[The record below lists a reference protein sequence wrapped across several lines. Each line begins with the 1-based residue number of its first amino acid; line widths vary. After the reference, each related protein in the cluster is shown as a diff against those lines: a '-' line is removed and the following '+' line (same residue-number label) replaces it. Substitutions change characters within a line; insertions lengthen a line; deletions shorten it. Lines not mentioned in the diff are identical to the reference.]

1 MLTDT
6 KIRTAKAGEKAY
18 RLADSAGLFLHV
30 MTSGS
35 KIWRM
40 RYRSPE
46 GKEQTLTLAPYPEMS
61 LQDARRARDAAKDMR
76 RQGVD
81 PIAHKKIAPAL
92 IRPSSES
99 SFEAITREWYD
110 LRMDLWRPRH
120 AHDVISSLERDVFPL
135 IGKLPPSQITPR
147 TILHVLRQIED
158 RGAIETAHRIRQ
170 RISEIFVHAIATDRA
185 ESDPAAVVRPALRP
199 VKRGKQPAITDLKEA
214 REMIRKT
221 ETMSAHPVT
230 LLAMRLL
237 YLTAVR
243 PGEVRGAQW
252 DEFHDLSG
260 HDPVWII
267 PAERMKMNREH
278 VVPLTPA
285 AIEVIEA
292 VRPFS
297 DRWPHLFPNS
307 RRPRVSLCEN
317 AIGYLLNRAG
327 YHGRHVPHGF
337 RATFSSVMNERLPQD
352 HAIIELMLAHVSKDR
367 VAAAYNRAQ
376 HFERRRELAHI
387 WATLIL
393 DGQKTVDQLVS
404 GLRRSRSFT

>member
-6 KIRTAKAGEKAY
+6 KIRTAKPAEKAY
-18 RLADSAGLFLHV
+18 RLADSGGLFLHV
-30 MTSGS
+30 MASGS

-46 GKEQTLTLAPYPEMS
+46 GKEQTLTLAPYPAMS
-61 LQDARRARDAAKDMR
+61 LQDARRARDAAKDIK
-76 RQGVD
+76 RQGID
-81 PIAHKKIAPAL
+81 PVAHKKIAPAL
-92 IRPSSES
+92 LRPAHEEV
-99 SFEAITREWYD
+99 FEAIAREWYGQ
-110 LRMDLWRPRH
+110 RRDLWRPRH
-120 AHDVISSLERDVFPL
+120 AHDVITSLERDVFPL

-147 TILHVLRQIED
+147 TVLHVLRHVED

-185 ESDPAAVVRPALRP
+185 DSDPAAVVKPALRP
-199 VKRGKQPAITDLKEA
+199 VKRGRQPAITDLDEA

-221 ETMSAHPVT
+221 EDMAAHPVT

-243 PGEVRGAQW
+243 PGEVRGARW

-260 HDPVWII
+260 SEPIWVIV
-267 PAERMKMNREH
+267 AERMKMDREH
-278 VVPLTPA
+278 VVPLAPA
-285 AIEVIEA
+285 AVEVIEA
-292 VRPFS
+292 LRPFS

-307 RRPRVSLCEN
+307 RRPRVPLCEN

-337 RATFSSVMNERLPQD
+337 RATF
-352 HAIIELMLAHVSKDR
+352 
-367 VAAAYNRAQ
+367 
-376 HFERRRELAHI
+376 
-387 WATLIL
+387 
-393 DGQKTVDQLVS
+393 
-404 GLRRSRSFT
+404 